1 MHSGSDSDPAVYPG
15 SPLCR
20 RVMNFMTMMSSE
32 VLLGRKDLSFGMRV
46 PRSICVGEMA
56 GTGAAW
62 VSFKM
67 AAKIAQLVAITCGN
81 FRMENQGLIH
91 EMEWHI

>member
-1 MHSGSDSDPAVYPG
+1 MHSGHSGSDPAVYPG

-20 RVMNFMTMMSSE
+20 RIMNFMTMMSAE
-32 VLLGRKDLSFGMRV
+32 VLDGRGDLSYGVRV
-46 PRSICVGEMA
+46 PRSICVDEMA

-67 AAKIAQLVAITCGN
+67 AAGKMKV
-81 FRMENQGLIH
+81 
-91 EMEWHI
+91 

>member
-1 MHSGSDSDPAVYPG
+1 
-15 SPLCR
+15 
-20 RVMNFMTMMSSE
+20 
-32 VLLGRKDLSFGMRV
+32 
-46 PRSICVGEMA
+46 MA

-81 FRMENQGLIH
+81 FRMENQSLIH

>member
-1 MHSGSDSDPAVYPG
+1 MRSGSHPAVYPG

-20 RVMNFMTMMSSE
+20 RIMNFMTMMSTE
-32 VLLGRKDLSFGMRV
+32 ILNGRADLSFGRRA
-46 PRSICVGEMA
+46 PRSICVDEMA

-67 AAKIAQLVAITCGN
+67 AAKIAQLVAIFIGK
-81 FRMENQGLIH
+81 MQV
-91 EMEWHI
+91 